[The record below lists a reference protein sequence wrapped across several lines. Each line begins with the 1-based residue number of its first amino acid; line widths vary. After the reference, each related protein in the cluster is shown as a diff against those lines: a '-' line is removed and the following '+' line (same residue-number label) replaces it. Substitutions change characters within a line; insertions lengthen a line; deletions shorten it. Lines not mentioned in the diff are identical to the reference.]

1 MLSPILAATMARRGV
16 HYGWIVVGVAFLT
29 MLATAAVM
37 AMPGV
42 LLLPL
47 QGEFDWD
54 LGVIS
59 GVLALRLA
67 LYGLMAPF
75 AAALMLRYG
84 IRVVVSTALVLI
96 VLGLALSTQ
105 MTAVQP

>member
-1 MLSPILAATMARRGV
+1 MLSRLLAATMARRGV

-29 MLATAAVM
+29 MLATSAVM

-47 QGEFDWD
+47 RGEFGWD

-59 GVLALRLA
+59 GALALRLA
-67 LYGLMAPF
+67 LYGLMAPL

-84 IRVVVSTALVLI
+84 IVP
-96 VLGLALSTQ
+96 LS
-105 MTAVQP
+105 ARRWG